1 MAASVNRK
9 TDAGNSAGVC
19 RQSAISKKAFARRSI
34 PITVYFMPNAIW
46 IDRSDDLAALAQ
58 ILQSQ
63 TSIGVDTEF
72 LRERTFFPKLCLLQ
86 LRAAGQIWCV
96 DTLQVGSLDPLMP
109 ALTAP
114 GSPKLIHS
122 ARQDLEALY
131 LTAQRVVSPVFDTQ
145 IAAACIGMK
154 PQVGYAELVKTLLDV
169 TIPKGQTRTDWSK
182 RPLTRAQ
189 LDYAA
194 DDVLYLQDVAAH
206 LNKRLEELG
215 RGHWVLEDCLDL
227 EDRSLYEPDLDLA
240 WERLRGI
247 GQLAA
252 EPRSRARALAVQRE
266 KLARERDLPRAW
278 ILSDAAIF
286 AIAHANPATQA
297 ALEAVQPM
305 NEKFAASLLDALRA
319 SSVSAADQAPI
330 RDERPTPEQK
340 ALLDRLSKIVD
351 ARAAELSVSAEVL
364 APRGELKALA
374 MGKRETHALTG
385 WRKQEIGDFLLAAL

>member
-1 MAASVNRK
+1 
-9 TDAGNSAGVC
+9 
-19 RQSAISKKAFARRSI
+19 
-34 PITVYFMPNAIW
+34 MPNAIW
-46 IDRSDDLAALAQ
+46 IDRSDDLAALARA
-58 ILQSQ
+58 LQTQ

-86 LRAAGQIWCV
+86 LSAAGQIWCI
-96 DTLQVGSLDPLMP
+96 DTLNVGSLDVLMP

-114 GSPKLIHS
+114 GQPKLIHA

-145 IAAACIGMK
+145 IAAACTGLK

-194 DDVLYLQDVAAH
+194 DDVLYLDDVAA
-206 LNKRLEELG
+206 LLRERLAELG
-215 RGHWVLEDCLDL
+215 RGHWVLEDCLEL
-227 EDRSLYEPDLDLA
+227 EDRRLYEPDLDLA

-252 EPRSRARALAVQRE
+252 EPRSRAKAVAVWRE

-278 ILSDAAIF
+278 ILADTAIF
-286 AIAHANPATQA
+286 SIAHANPATPA

-305 NEKFAASLLDALRA
+305 NEKFAATLLQALRNVR
-319 SSVSAADQAPI
+319 VSAADHEPI
-330 RDERPTPEQK
+330 QDARPTPEQK

-351 ARAAELSVSAEVL
+351 ARAAELSLSAEVL

-385 WRKQEIGDFLLAAL
+385 WRKQEIGDRLCEAL